1 MIAVDT
7 NVVVRLLI
15 EDDPDQARQA
25 RRVFAAEEVF
35 VADTVVLETTWV
47 LSYSYKLDSAAI
59 VAGLRRL
66 FGLPNV
72 HLRDAAAV
80 ALALE
85 WHEGGLDFA
94 DAFHLAQ
101 AAHCSRLVTFDRR
114 FVARARDISGPE
126 VVLVGAQTI
135 E

>member
-7 NVVVRLLI
+7 NVVVRLLV
-15 EDDPDQARQA
+15 EDEPEQARQA
-25 RRVFAAEEVF
+25 RQLFATEEVF
-35 VADTVVLETTWV
+35 VADTVVLETAWV
-47 LSYSYKLDSAAI
+47 LGYSYGLEQPVI

-85 WHEGGLDFA
+85 WHSDGLDFA

-101 AAHCSRLVTFDRR
+101 ASHCSRLVTFDRR
-114 FVARARDISGPE
+114 FVARAQAISGPE
-126 VVLVGAQTI
+126 VAFP
-135 E
+135 

>member
-7 NVVVRLLI
+7 NVVVRLLV
-15 EDDPDQARQA
+15 EDDPMQARHA
-25 RRVFAAEEVF
+25 RQLFQTEEIF
-35 VADTVVLETTWV
+35 IADTVILETAWV
-47 LSYSYKLDSAAI
+47 LGYSYGFKPTAI
-59 VAGLRRL
+59 IDGLRHL

-72 HLRDAAAV
+72 YARDAAAV

-85 WHEGGLDFA
+85 WHAEGLDFA

-101 AAHCSRLVTFDRR
+101 TGHCSRLVTFDRR
-114 FVARARDISGPE
+114 FVAKAHKVSGPE
-126 VVLVGAQTI
+126 VGLLGVQND